1 MKYLFISILFL
12 ALFTSC
18 NKKNA
23 TTTAVTTSKVSQDS
37 LVRSI
42 HKKWQFKVIVPN
54 NTVATKINN
63 WDAWN
68 NFSNELTIK
77 PNASI
82 ISLKR
87 KATSLVEKAAVL
99 KTTIPEMYNKAE
111 VKARLALL
119 ETNIQTL
126 DMLLELEPLNVKEIN
141 SLLTAIQKNTNSVL
155 NQFNEFEI
163 KAKIPKETGEDQLMQ
178 TIDTVKRATLNAL
191 PTE

>member
-1 MKYLFISILFL
+1 MKYVFISILFL
-12 ALFTSC
+12 ALFTNC

-23 TTTAVTTSKVSQDS
+23 TTTTVTTSKVSQDS

-126 DMLLELEPLNVKEIN
+126 DMLLELESLNVKEIN

-163 KAKIPKETGEDQLMQ
+163 KAKIPKETGEDQLIQ

>member
-1 MKYLFISILFL
+1 MKYVFISILFL

-23 TTTAVTTSKVSQDS
+23 TTAVTTSKVSQDS

>member
-1 MKYLFISILFL
+1 MKYVFISILFL

-23 TTTAVTTSKVSQDS
+23 TTTTVTTSKVSQDS

-126 DMLLELEPLNVKEIN
+126 DMLLELESLNVKEIN

-163 KAKIPKETGEDQLMQ
+163 KAKIPKETGEDQLIQ